1 MSRPLTRLLSIAALT
16 AGLLAVSAGAAGL
29 VVHGRPHAAALRLVG
44 KPSIVAVPRQTAEAP
59 GGLSAAQTPAAPFEL
74 TIPAIGVRN
83 SVVNLGLQPNGSLQV
98 PLSTGVVG
106 WYTGSPRP
114 GAVGSSVLAGHV
126 DSKSG
131 PGVFYWLST
140 LRAGDRVYVSR
151 ADGTMAVFSVTNVQ
165 TYPKDEFPTAAVYG
179 ATPDPELRLI
189 TCGGTFD
196 SASGHYLNNVVA
208 YATLVQ

>member
-1 MSRPLTRLLSIAALT
+1 MRRPRTRLLSIAALT

-29 VVHGRPHAAALRLVG
+29 VVHGLPHPAALRLVG

-59 GGLSAAQTPAAPFEL
+59 GGLSAAQTPAAPVEL

-126 DSKSG
+126 DSESG
-131 PGVFYWLST
+131 PGVFYWLSA
-140 LRAGDRVYVSR
+140 LRAGDRVLRPPRGWHHGGLQRHKGADLSQGRVPDGRGIRRNAGSGAAPHHVRGYVR
-151 ADGTMAVFSVTNVQ
+151 LG
-165 TYPKDEFPTAAVYG
+165 
-179 ATPDPELRLI
+179 LRPL
-189 TCGGTFD
+189 
-196 SASGHYLNNVVA
+196 S
-208 YATLVQ
+208 Q